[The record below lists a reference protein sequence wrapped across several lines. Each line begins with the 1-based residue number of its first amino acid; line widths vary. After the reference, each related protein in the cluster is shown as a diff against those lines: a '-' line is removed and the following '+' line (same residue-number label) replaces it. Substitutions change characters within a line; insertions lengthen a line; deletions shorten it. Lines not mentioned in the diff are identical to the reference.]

1 MSEACMTASSEQEK
15 QDDLENLRIEAEA
28 MERLINLDPA
38 QVISHDDMRAKYAC
52 ED

>member
-1 MSEACMTASSEQEK
+1 MTASSEQEK
-15 QDDLENLRIEAEA
+15 HDDLENLRIEAEA

-38 QVISHDDMRAKYAC
+38 KVISHDDMRAKYAY